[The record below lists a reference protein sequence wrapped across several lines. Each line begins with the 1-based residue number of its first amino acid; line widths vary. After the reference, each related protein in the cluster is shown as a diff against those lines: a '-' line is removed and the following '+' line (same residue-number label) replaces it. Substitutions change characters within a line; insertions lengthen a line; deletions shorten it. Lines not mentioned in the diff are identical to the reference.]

1 MTEDLAAARESGGF
15 VRHPWRLWA
24 VLDVVKG
31 NGPDPRLTDSREGC
45 PRWPEGRFLVSRFTG
60 EAVLGRCGCTNKCSY
75 CRDIFLRETAAVV
88 ALGAQRHPPTVYMV
102 LTARAHL
109 ARADCKH
116 PLEMIRRWALREWP
130 DCQWFMTVEMQK
142 RYALHLNLLIRG
154 VPAADA
160 GRFERLAA
168 REWCKRVD
176 ALPVGQHAEAIWDA
190 DGVQRYVAKFSE
202 YVTKVDQQPR
212 VGWTGHRTSQTRCY
226 FPEGM
231 ARMRAQARAHLAH
244 RVLYA
249 QALDRGLRGLAAVSW
264 ATNQRA
270 LIALAG
276 WQLVDVSRAHSAR
289 PTQRGARDP
298 VCAGAQCRASQRP
311 SATVQRDVDDHGSQL
326 ALLIEGDR
334 PRKNRGPQRDRS

>member
-1 MTEDLAAARESGGF
+1 
-15 VRHPWRLWA
+15 
-24 VLDVVKG
+24 
-31 NGPDPRLTDSREGC
+31 
-45 PRWPEGRFLVSRFTG
+45 LVSLHTG

-75 CRDIFLRETAAVV
+75 CRDIYLRETAAVL
-88 ALGAQRHPPTVYMV
+88 ALGAQQHPPTVYMV

-109 ARADCKH
+109 SRAEVKH

-130 DCQWFMTVEMQK
+130 NCQWFVTVEMQK

-160 GRFERLAA
+160 AAFERLAA

-190 DGVQRYVAKFSE
+190 DGVQRYVGKFSS
-202 YVTKVDQQPR
+202 YVVKGDQQPR
-212 VGWTGHRTSQTRCY
+212 VGWTGHRTSQTRGY

-231 ARMRAQARAHLAH
+231 AAMRARVREQLAQ
-244 RVLYA
+244 RVYFA

-270 LIALAG
+270 LSAVAG
-276 WQLVDVSRAHSAR
+276 WELVEVTRAHSAR
-289 PTQRGARDP
+289 PTQRSARDP
-298 VCAGAQCRASQRP
+298 VRPGAQCRANQRP
-311 SATVQRDVDDHGSQL
+311 SAAVQRDVDDQGTQL
-326 ALLIEGDR
+326 ALLAEGSG
-334 PRKNRGPQRDRS
+334 PRRNRGPQSDRS